1 VKTTDAALFPLFL
14 KLEGKRV
21 LLVGGGPIAAS
32 KAGALADA
40 GAAVVVVSPALL
52 PALADLAAA
61 RGFEVRRRPFEAADL
76 EGAWLAVAAAPPE
89 VNRQVTAA
97 AAERRLFVVAVDDP
111 QAATAYGAAV
121 LRRAGTTLA
130 ISTDGHAPA
139 LAGLLREGLEAVLP
153 DDLQTWTLEA
163 QRLRR
168 AWRQA
173 GVPMAQRRPLLL
185 DALNRLYH
193 GGLAQDLE
201 GERQASRDGDPAVEL
216 PDERDSK
223 VGHG

>member
-1 VKTTDAALFPLFL
+1 VKTTDADLFPLFL

-21 LLVGGGPIAAS
+21 LLVGGGPVAAA
-32 KAGALADA
+32 KAGVLADA

-52 PALADLAAA
+52 PALAELAAG

-121 LRRAGTTLA
+121 LRRAGVTLA

-139 LAGLLREGLEAVLP
+139 LAGLLREGLDAVLP
-153 DDLQTWTLEA
+153 DDLQTWTIEA

-173 GVPMAQRRPLLL
+173 GIPITQRRPLLL

-193 GGLAQDLE
+193 GGLAQELE
-201 GERQASRDGDPAVEL
+201 GEPRASRDGDPAPEL
-216 PDERDSK
+216 RDERDSK